1 MTIIYTDGDI
11 LMDPAEAIVIP
22 VNTVGVPGAG
32 LAKAWAKKD
41 PDAAGIYKALCEKG
55 LVTIGE
61 INITPALHRTHDLL
75 SKSGAS
81 VIHGDNRWIM
91 FPTKEHWK
99 HPSQLDWI
107 EKGLMDLQPQV
118 MGLESLAVPA
128 LGCGLGRLERNDVRR
143 LLEKY
148 LTPLSASI
156 TIYPPKLALSKA
168 NV

>member
-61 INITPALHRTHDLL
+61 INII
-75 SKSGAS
+75 
-81 VIHGDNRWIM
+81 IHGDSRWII

-99 HPSQLDWI
+99 HPSRLEWI
-107 EKGLMDLQPQV
+107 EQGLKDLQPQV
-118 MGLESLAVPA
+118 TGLDSLAVPA
-128 LGCGLGRLERNDVRR
+128 LGCGFGGLEWDAVRR

-156 TIYPPKLALSKA
+156 TIYPPQ
-168 NV
+168 

>member
-41 PDAAGIYKALCEKG
+41 PDAAGVYKALCEKG
-55 LVTIGE
+55 LVTVGE
-61 INITPALHRTHDLL
+61 INI
-75 SKSGAS
+75 
-81 VIHGDNRWIM
+81 VINGESRWIM

-99 HPSQLDWI
+99 HPSRLEWI
-107 EKGLMDLQPQV
+107 EKGLIDLQPQV
-118 MGLESLAVPA
+118 TGLESLAVPA
-128 LGCGLGRLERNDVRR
+128 LWCGLGGLEWNAVRR

-156 TIYPPKLALSKA
+156 TIYPPQ
-168 NV
+168 

>member
-22 VNTVGVPGAG
+22 VNTLGVPGAG
-32 LAKAWAKKD
+32 LAKAWARKD
-41 PDAAGIYKALCEKG
+41 PAAAGVYKSLCEKG

-61 INITPALHRTHDLL
+61 INI
-75 SKSGAS
+75 
-81 VIHGDNRWIM
+81 VIHGDSRWIM

-99 HPSQLDWI
+99 HPSQLEWI
-107 EKGLMDLQPQV
+107 EKGLIDLQPQV

-128 LGCGLGRLERNDVRR
+128 LGCGLGGLEWDAVRR

-148 LTPLSASI
+148 LTPLSAAV
-156 TIYPPKLALSKA
+156 TIYPPK
-168 NV
+168 

>member
-1 MTIIYTDGDI
+1 MTIIYRDGDI
-11 LMDPAEAIVIP
+11 LRDPAEAIVIP
-22 VNTVGVPGAG
+22 VNTMGVPGAG

-41 PDAAGIYKALCEKG
+41 PDAAGVYQALCEKG

-61 INITPALHRTHDLL
+61 INII
-75 SKSGAS
+75 
-81 VIHGDNRWIM
+81 IHGDSRWIM

-99 HPSQLDWI
+99 HPSQLEWI

-118 MGLESLAVPA
+118 TGLESLAVPA
-128 LGCGLGRLERNDVRR
+128 LGCGLGGLEWETVRR

-156 TIYPPKLALSKA
+156 TIYPPK
-168 NV
+168 

>member
-22 VNTVGVPGAG
+22 VNTMGVPGAG

-41 PDAAGIYKALCEKG
+41 PEAAGVYQALCEKG

-61 INITPALHRTHDLL
+61 INII
-75 SKSGAS
+75 
-81 VIHGDNRWIM
+81 IHGDSRWIM

-99 HPSQLDWI
+99 HPSQLEWI

-118 MGLESLAVPA
+118 TGLESLAVPA
-128 LGCGLGRLERNDVRR
+128 LGCGLGGLEWNHVRQ

-156 TIYPPKLALSKA
+156 TIYPPK
-168 NV
+168 

>member
-22 VNTVGVPGAG
+22 INTVGVPGAG

-41 PDAAGIYKALCEKG
+41 PDAAGVYKALCEKG

-61 INITPALHRTHDLL
+61 INII
-75 SKSGAS
+75 
-81 VIHGDNRWIM
+81 IHGESRWIM

-99 HPSQLDWI
+99 HPSQLEWI

-118 MGLESLAVPA
+118 TGLESMAVPA
-128 LGCGLGRLERNDVRR
+128 LGCGLGGLEWNHVRQ

-156 TIYPPKLALSKA
+156 TIYPPK
-168 NV
+168 

>member
-11 LMDPAEAIVIP
+11 LIDPAEAIVIP
-22 VNTVGVPGAG
+22 VNTMGVPGAG

-41 PDAAGIYKALCEKG
+41 PEAAGVYQALCEKG

-61 INITPALHRTHDLL
+61 INII
-75 SKSGAS
+75 
-81 VIHGDNRWIM
+81 IHGDSRWIM

-99 HPSQLDWI
+99 HPSQLEWI

-118 MGLESLAVPA
+118 TGLESMAVPA
-128 LGCGLGRLERNDVRR
+128 LGCGLGGLEWNHVRQ

-148 LTPLSASI
+148 LSPLSASI
-156 TIYPPKLALSKA
+156 TIYPPK
-168 NV
+168 

>member
-11 LMDPAEAIVIP
+11 LIDPAEAIVIP
-22 VNTVGVPGAG
+22 VNTMGVPGAG

-41 PDAAGIYKALCEKG
+41 PEAAGVYRALCEKG

-61 INITPALHRTHDLL
+61 INII
-75 SKSGAS
+75 
-81 VIHGDNRWIM
+81 IHGDSRWIM

-99 HPSQLDWI
+99 HPSQLEWI

-118 MGLESLAVPA
+118 TGLESMAVPA
-128 LGCGLGRLERNDVRR
+128 LGCGLGGLEWNHVRQ

-148 LTPLSASI
+148 LSPLSASI
-156 TIYPPKLALSKA
+156 TIYPPK
-168 NV
+168 

>member
-61 INITPALHRTHDLL
+61 INII
-75 SKSGAS
+75 
-81 VIHGDNRWIM
+81 IHGDSRWII

-99 HPSQLDWI
+99 HPSRLEWI
-107 EKGLMDLQPQV
+107 EQGLKDLQPQV
-118 MGLESLAVPA
+118 TGLESLAVPA
-128 LGCGLGRLERNDVRR
+128 LGCGFGGLEWDAVRR

>member
-22 VNTVGVPGAG
+22 VNTVGMPGAG

-41 PDAAGIYKALCEKG
+41 PDAAGVYKSLCEKG

-61 INITPALHRTHDLL
+61 INII
-75 SKSGAS
+75 
-81 VIHGDNRWIM
+81 IHGDSRWIM

-99 HPSQLDWI
+99 HPSRLEWI

-128 LGCGLGRLERNDVRR
+128 LGCGLGGLEWNDVQR

-148 LTPLSASI
+148 LTPLPASI
-156 TIYPPKLALSKA
+156 TIYPPQ
-168 NV
+168 

>member
-22 VNTVGVPGAG
+22 VNTMGVPGAG

-41 PDAAGIYKALCEKG
+41 PEAAGVYQALCEKG

-61 INITPALHRTHDLL
+61 INII
-75 SKSGAS
+75 
-81 VIHGDNRWIM
+81 IHGDSRWIM

-99 HPSQLDWI
+99 HPSQLEWI
-107 EKGLMDLQPQV
+107 EKGLIDLQPQV

-128 LGCGLGRLERNDVRR
+128 LGCGLGGLEWETVRR

>member
-11 LMDPAEAIVIP
+11 LMDPSEAIVIP

-41 PDAAGIYKALCEKG
+41 PDAAGVYKSLCEKG

-61 INITPALHRTHDLL
+61 INI
-75 SKSGAS
+75 
-81 VIHGDNRWIM
+81 VIHGDSRWIM

-99 HPSQLDWI
+99 HPSRLEWI

-118 MGLESLAVPA
+118 TGLESLAVPA
-128 LGCGLGRLERNDVRR
+128 LGCGLGGLEWETVRR

-156 TIYPPKLALSKA
+156 TIYPPK
-168 NV
+168 

>member
-61 INITPALHRTHDLL
+61 INII
-75 SKSGAS
+75 
-81 VIHGDNRWIM
+81 IHGDSRWII

-99 HPSQLDWI
+99 HPSRLEWI
-107 EKGLMDLQPQV
+107 EQGLKDLQPQV
-118 MGLESLAVPA
+118 TGLDSLAVPA
-128 LGCGLGRLERNDVRR
+128 LGCGFGGLEWDAVRR

>member
-41 PDAAGIYKALCEKG
+41 PDAAGVYQALCEKG

-61 INITPALHRTHDLL
+61 INI
-75 SKSGAS
+75 
-81 VIHGDNRWIM
+81 VIHDDSRWIM
-91 FPTKEHWK
+91 FPTKEHWE
-99 HPSQLDWI
+99 HPSRLEWI
-107 EKGLMDLQPQV
+107 EQGLMDLQQQV
-118 MGLESLAVPA
+118 TGLESLAVPA
-128 LGCGLGRLERNDVRR
+128 LGCGLGGLEWDAVRR

-156 TIYPPKLALSKA
+156 TIYPPQ
-168 NV
+168 

>member
-1 MTIIYTDGDI
+1 MTIIYTEGDI
-11 LMDPAEAIVIP
+11 LMDPSEAIVIP

-41 PDAAGIYKALCEKG
+41 PDAAGVYKALCEKG

-61 INITPALHRTHDLL
+61 INII
-75 SKSGAS
+75 
-81 VIHGDNRWIM
+81 IHGDSCWIM

-99 HPSQLDWI
+99 HPSQLEWI

-118 MGLESLAVPA
+118 TGLESLAVPA
-128 LGCGLGRLERNDVRR
+128 LGCGLGGLEWNHVRQ

-148 LTPLSASI
+148 LSPLSASI
-156 TIYPPKLALSKA
+156 TIYPPK
-168 NV
+168 

>member
-11 LMDPAEAIVIP
+11 LIDPAEAIVIP
-22 VNTVGVPGAG
+22 VNTMGVPGAG

-41 PDAAGIYKALCEKG
+41 PEAAGVYKALCEKG

-61 INITPALHRTHDLL
+61 INII
-75 SKSGAS
+75 
-81 VIHGDNRWIM
+81 IHGDSRWIM

-99 HPSQLDWI
+99 HPSQLEWI

-118 MGLESLAVPA
+118 TGLESMAVPA
-128 LGCGLGRLERNDVRR
+128 LGCGLGGLEWNHVRQ

-148 LTPLSASI
+148 LSPLSASI
-156 TIYPPKLALSKA
+156 TIYPPK
-168 NV
+168 

>member
-41 PDAAGIYKALCEKG
+41 PDAAGVYQALCEKG

-61 INITPALHRTHDLL
+61 INI
-75 SKSGAS
+75 
-81 VIHGDNRWIM
+81 VIHGDSRWIM

-99 HPSQLDWI
+99 HPSRLEWI
-107 EKGLMDLQPQV
+107 EKGLIDLQPQV
-118 MGLESLAVPA
+118 TGLESMAVPA
-128 LGCGLGRLERNDVRR
+128 LGCGLGGLEWNHVRQ

-156 TIYPPKLALSKA
+156 TIYPPK
-168 NV
+168 

>member
-1 MTIIYTDGDI
+1 
-11 LMDPAEAIVIP
+11 MDPAEAIVIP

-41 PDAAGIYKALCEKG
+41 PDAAGVYKALCEKG

-61 INITPALHRTHDLL
+61 INII
-75 SKSGAS
+75 
-81 VIHGDNRWIM
+81 IHGESRWIM
-91 FPTKEHWK
+91 FPTKEHWM
-99 HPSQLDWI
+99 HPSQLEWI

-118 MGLESLAVPA
+118 TGLESLAVPA
-128 LGCGLGRLERNDVRR
+128 LGCGLGGLEWETVRR

-156 TIYPPKLALSKA
+156 TIYPPQ
-168 NV
+168 

>member
-41 PDAAGIYKALCEKG
+41 PEAAGVYQALCEKG

-61 INITPALHRTHDLL
+61 INII
-75 SKSGAS
+75 
-81 VIHGDNRWIM
+81 IHGDSRWII

-99 HPSQLDWI
+99 HPSQLEWI

-128 LGCGLGRLERNDVRR
+128 LGCGLGGLEWDDVRR
-143 LLEKY
+143 LMEIY
-148 LTPLSASI
+148 LLPLRI
-156 TIYPPKLALSKA
+156 PINIYLPKPALSKA

>member
-22 VNTVGVPGAG
+22 VNTMGVPGAG

-41 PDAAGIYKALCEKG
+41 PEAAGVYQALCEKG

-61 INITPALHRTHDLL
+61 INII
-75 SKSGAS
+75 
-81 VIHGDNRWIM
+81 IHGDSRWIM

-99 HPSQLDWI
+99 HPSQLEWI

-118 MGLESLAVPA
+118 TGLESMAVPA
-128 LGCGLGRLERNDVRR
+128 LGCGLGGLEWNHVRQ

-148 LTPLSASI
+148 LSPLSASI

>member
-41 PDAAGIYKALCEKG
+41 PDAASVYESLCEKG
-55 LVTIGE
+55 LVEVGE

-81 VIHGDNRWIM
+81 VIHGDSRWII

-99 HPSQLDWI
+99 HPSRLEWI
-107 EKGLMDLQPQV
+107 EQGLKDLQPQV
-118 MGLESLAVPA
+118 TGLESLAVPA
-128 LGCGLGRLERNDVRR
+128 LGCGFGGLEWDAVRR